1 MLFFVHLK
9 VASSYFKCYFCSTMS
24 YLTFNYTLRTF
35 LSLGVISALSSCGM
49 TGGEAAMSPSVST
62 YAIPSI
68 PSSGK
73 SLNRNSVS
81 SAKRVVVK
89 TGSLSLA
96 TENVRVASE
105 TIEQITRAQGGHM
118 LSYNERDDQYKSA
131 SFSIR
136 IPAENLVR
144 TMDEI
149 AQLGEVSYREVT
161 VKDRTREVIAQKARL
176 AKLKQRK
183 NRIEAMYRSA
193 TDVDDK
199 LELEKM
205 LAEIEEQLFSM
216 EEGVRQMQKFAR
228 FSKLHISLSQKTIRG
243 PMGATLDAVKWTWGK
258 LFTIRE

>member
-1 MLFFVHLK
+1 MHLK
-9 VASSYFKCYFCSTMS
+9 VADSYFKCYFYSTMS

-49 TGGEAAMSPSVST
+49 TGGEAAMSPSVTT
-62 YAIPSI
+62 YAM

-96 TENVRVASE
+96 TKNVREASE
-105 TIEQITRAQGGHM
+105 AIEQITRAQGGHM

-149 AQLGEVSYREVT
+149 AQLGEVNYRELT

-228 FSKLHISLSQKTIRG
+228 LSKLHISLSQKTIRG
-243 PMGATLDAVKWTWGK
+243 PMGATLDGVKWTWGK